1 MEIKEQKI
9 NDVIVLEILGRVD
22 TTNYGKLDE
31 ILSDNITKNEK
42 NIIIDC
48 SEMDY
53 ISSSGLRIF
62 LTGFKKINAING
74 NYFLCGLQ
82 ESIKEIF
89 DISGFT
95 SIFKI
100 FVNQEDALK
109 NIT

>member
-9 NDVIVLEILGRVD
+9 KDVIVLEILGRVD
-22 TTNYGKLDE
+22 TTNYGKLE
-31 ILSDNITKNEK
+31 GVLSDYIAKNEK

-53 ISSSGLRIF
+53 ISSSGLRVF

-82 ESIKEIF
+82 DNIQEIF
-89 DISGFT
+89 EISGFT

-100 FVNQEDALK
+100 FTNQENALK
-109 NIT
+109 GIE

>member
-1 MEIKEQKI
+1 MEIKKQKI
-9 NDVIVLEILGRVD
+9 NNVIVLEIFGRVD
-22 TTNYGKLDE
+22 TTNYGKLE
-31 ILSDNITKNEK
+31 EALSNHITKNEK

-53 ISSSGLRIF
+53 ISSSGLRVF

-82 ESIKEIF
+82 ESIQEIF

-95 SIFKI
+95 NIFKI
-100 FVNQEDALK
+100 FANQEAALK
-109 NIT
+109 KI